1 MTTMPTPHLGT
12 VRLDDMIEAIVR
24 QHSEA
29 WTSCRRRSW
38 SELIWTRWPITSSDD
53 FVDRARRSGASWTE
67 IGRSMG
73 VTKQAAQKRFSI
85 KPDLEPS
92 QGFSRF
98 DDRARNVIVVAQNE
112 AKAAENTE
120 ITTAHLVLGLLPMPS
135 RWRPGPSVLKAIDAD
150 RVRELARAT
159 FPARS
164 DASMPQFVPFDGH
177 ARTALEAAMNEA
189 VRLGHDHVGT
199 EHILLGVLSTEDG
212 TGVLSGLGVDRARAE
227 VHIVAALVAEADDH
241 GGDDQSQSPK

>member
-1 MTTMPTPHLGT
+1 MTVLPTPIVGT
-12 VRLDDMIEAIVR
+12 VRLDDMIEAIVG
-24 QHSEA
+24 QQSEVLDQLSTA
-29 WTSCRRRSW
+29 VLVGAHLD
-38 SELIWTRWPITSSDD
+38 EVADHLIGG

-98 DDRARNVIVVAQNE
+98 DERARNVVVEAQNE

-120 ITTAHLVLGLLPMPS
+120 ITTAHLVLSL
-135 RWRPGPSVLKAIDAD
+135 ATDAESLAARAMVEQGVDLD
-150 RVRELARAT
+150 RIREVARAT
-159 FPARS
+159 FPSRS
-164 DASMPQFVPFDGH
+164 DVSMPQFVPFDGH
-177 ARTALEAAMNEA
+177 ARTALEAAMTEA
-189 VRLGHDHVGT
+189 IRLGHNHVGS